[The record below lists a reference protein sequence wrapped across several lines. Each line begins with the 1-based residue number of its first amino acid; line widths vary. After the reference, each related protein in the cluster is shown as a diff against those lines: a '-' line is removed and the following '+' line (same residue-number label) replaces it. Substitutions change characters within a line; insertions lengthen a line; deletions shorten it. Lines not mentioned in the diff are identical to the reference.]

1 MSNTQRKNVP
11 ELRFPAFEGEWEE
24 KNLGDL
30 TTKIG
35 SGKTPKGGSENYTN
49 KGIPFLRSQNIRNG
63 KLNLNDLVYI
73 SKDIDDEMKNSRTY
87 YGDVL
92 LNITGASIGRT
103 AINSIVETHAN
114 LNQHVC
120 IIRLK
125 KEYYYIFF
133 GQYLLSRKGKR
144 KIFLAQSGGSREGLN
159 FKEIA
164 NLKIFTPTIFEEQQK
179 IGQFFSKLDRQIELE
194 EQKLELLQQQKKG
207 YMQKIFSQ
215 ELRFKDENSEDYP
228 NWEEKQLGEV
238 ADRVIRKNKNLESKK
253 PLTISGQLGLI
264 DQTEYFSKSVSS
276 KNLGNYTLI
285 KNGEFAYNKSYSNG
299 YPLGAIKR
307 LTRYESGL
315 LSSLYICFSIKS
327 EMSKDFMEAYFDST
341 HWYREVSGIA
351 VEGARNHGLL
361 NISVNDFFNILTKY
375 PSLEEQQKI
384 GSFFSKFDRQIELEQ
399 KKIELLQ
406 QRKKDLLKSMFI

>member
-1 MSNTQRKNVP
+1 
-11 ELRFPAFEGEWEE
+11 FPGFEGEWEE
-24 KNLGDL
+24 KKLGNL

-125 KEYYYIFF
+125 KEYYYNFF

-179 IGQFFSKLDRQIELE
+179 IGKFFSKLDR
-194 EQKLELLQQQKKG
+194 
-207 YMQKIFSQ
+207 
-215 ELRFKDENSEDYP
+215 
-228 NWEEKQLGEV
+228 
-238 ADRVIRKNKNLESKK
+238 
-253 PLTISGQLGLI
+253 
-264 DQTEYFSKSVSS
+264 
-276 KNLGNYTLI
+276 
-285 KNGEFAYNKSYSNG
+285 
-299 YPLGAIKR
+299 
-307 LTRYESGL
+307 
-315 LSSLYICFSIKS
+315 
-327 EMSKDFMEAYFDST
+327 
-341 HWYREVSGIA
+341 
-351 VEGARNHGLL
+351 
-361 NISVNDFFNILTKY
+361 
-375 PSLEEQQKI
+375 
-384 GSFFSKFDRQIELEQ
+384 
-399 KKIELLQ
+399 
-406 QRKKDLLKSMFI
+406 